1 MTNPIAAF
9 IAQAAY
15 PEDIERILG
24 RCRHDPDTGCL
35 VWAGALSGGHW
46 PRVYVT
52 NPATGERTVT
62 VGRRGV
68 WMAMKG
74 KAVPQRWRV
83 FGTCNNPLCISPDH
97 TRCGQPE
104 AWGKHLQDTQHYK
117 ARPNR
122 IAANRAI
129 GQTRRKVMDEHMHLV
144 HSNLTLDAVAQAIG
158 VNRSTVSRYRR
169 SETVAAIQNN
179 PFAGLFSGLVRA

>member
-1 MTNPIAAF
+1 MTNPIAPF

-52 NPATGERTVT
+52 NPATGQRTVT

-144 HSNLTLDAVAQAIG
+144 HSNLTLDAVALAIG